1 MLIECSD
8 DDLKLHYLRFGNDEL
23 GEQLLAYA
31 ETGKEPRI
39 AGGLRNKSATIPK
52 CGLKTKH
59 LWPTS
64 VSS

>member
-31 ETGKEPRI
+31 ETGKERELPVACGISR
-39 AGGLRNKSATIPK
+39 LPFPK

-59 LWPTS
+59 LWLQA
-64 VSS
+64 